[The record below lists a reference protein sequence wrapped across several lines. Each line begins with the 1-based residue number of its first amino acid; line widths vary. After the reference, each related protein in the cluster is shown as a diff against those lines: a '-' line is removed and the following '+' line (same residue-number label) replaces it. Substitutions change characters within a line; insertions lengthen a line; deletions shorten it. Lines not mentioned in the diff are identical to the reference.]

1 MALMKTKKN
10 GDVEVQL
17 ETITDGKLQYND
29 LIIQYL
35 KASNIVLIAYDDRP
49 LNILYT
55 FSVIN
60 QGETISFKITH
71 EVFGFGL
78 KVFDIKNM
86 ELG

>member
-1 MALMKTKKN
+1 MTLMKIKEN

-17 ETITDGKLQYND
+17 ETITDEKLQHND

-35 KASNIVLIAYDDRP
+35 KASNIVLIAYDHRP
-49 LNILYT
+49 LNILHT

-60 QGETISFKITH
+60 QGETIFFKITH

>member
-1 MALMKTKKN
+1 MTLMKINKN
-10 GDVEVQL
+10 GVVEVQL
-17 ETITDGKLQYND
+17 DTTTDERLQYND

-35 KASNIVLIAYDDRP
+35 KDSNIVLIAYDETP
-49 LNILYT
+49 VNILYT

-60 QGETISFKITH
+60 KGKPVFFKIGH

-78 KVFDIKNM
+78 KVVDIKNM

>member
-1 MALMKTKKN
+1 MTLMKIEKN

-17 ETITDGKLQYND
+17 ETITDEKLQHND

-35 KASNIVLIAYDDRP
+35 KASNIVLIAYDERP
-49 LNILYT
+49 LNILHT

-60 QGETISFKITH
+60 QGKTISFKITH

-86 ELG
+86 EVG

>member
-1 MALMKTKKN
+1 MTLMKIKKN

-17 ETITDGKLQYND
+17 ETITDEKLQHND

-35 KASNIVLIAYDDRP
+35 KTSNIVLIAYDETP
-49 LNILYT
+49 LNILHT

-60 QGETISFKITH
+60 QGETVSFKITH
-71 EVFGFGL
+71 EFLGFRL

-86 ELG
+86 EFG

>member
-1 MALMKTKKN
+1 MTLMKINKN
-10 GDVEVQL
+10 GDAEVQL
-17 ETITDGKLQYND
+17 ETITDEKLQHND

-35 KASNIVLIAYDDRP
+35 KASNIVLIGYDERP
-49 LNILYT
+49 LNILHT

-60 QGETISFKITH
+60 QGETISFKIKH

-78 KVFDIKNM
+78 KVVDIKNM

>member
-1 MALMKTKKN
+1 MTLMKINKN

-17 ETITDGKLQYND
+17 ETITDEKLQHND

-35 KASNIVLIAYDDRP
+35 KNSNIVLIGYDETP
-49 LNILYT
+49 INILYT

-60 QGETISFKITH
+60 QGKTISFKITH

-78 KVFDIKNM
+78 KVVDIKNM

>member
-1 MALMKTKKN
+1 MTLMKIKKN

-17 ETITDGKLQYND
+17 DTTTGERLQHND

-35 KASNIVLIAYDDRP
+35 KASNIVLIGYDERP

-55 FSVIN
+55 FSVIK

-78 KVFDIKNM
+78 KVVDIKNM

>member
-1 MALMKTKKN
+1 MTLMKIKKN

-17 ETITDGKLQYND
+17 ETITDEKLQYND

-35 KASNIVLIAYDDRP
+35 KASNIVLIAYDETP